1 MTTLKLSIPANTL
14 VPGDVIAG
22 GTSAGKLTRVVGRFF
37 STASIVARRR
47 AICPS
52 SAPRSPRRADRSAS
66 ASVVNLRLQSVM
78 CAPLLARGEVFGA
91 IYLGND
97 NVRNLFDEDPPF
109 YNGATGDGYDAGQA
123 DPLGRVISLQL
134 TQRW

>member
-1 MTTLKLSIPANTL
+1 LGPKIDSWFTADANL
-14 VPGDVIAG
+14 QWAPE
-22 GTSAGKLTRVVGRFF
+22 SLFGREGF
-37 STASIVARRR
+37 
-47 AICPS
+47 
-52 SAPRSPRRADRSAS
+52 
-66 ASVVNLRLQSVM
+66 Q
-78 CAPLLARGEVFGA
+78 LA
-91 IYLGND
+91 L